1 MLLFDVTVCQP
12 AERLISYALRYC
24 QKHTWVTGWNPAN
37 KGLTGSNYCLI
48 MPHVKT
54 HFFWNP
60 FWPLDKKMYKH
71 NPALVSCWVLWK
83 KITAIFLRVLK
94 VSRLH
99 HIYPSIFKRPEEPTH
114 EDLSHISIIQVR
126 IIIKILT
133 GIPCN
138 CGLSIKLCS
147 SFFEASTF
155 SKSAA
160 STM

>member
-12 AERLISYALRYC
+12 AERLISHTIRYC
-24 QKHTWVTGWNPAN
+24 QKHTWVTCWNPAN
-37 KGLTGSNYCLI
+37 KGLTGSNYSLI
-48 MPHVKT
+48 MPHAERY
-54 HFFWNP
+54 FFWNL
-60 FWPLDKKMYKH
+60 FWSLDKKMYKH
-71 NPALVSCWVLWK
+71 NAVLVSCWVLWK
-83 KITAIFLRVLK
+83 KSAISLRVLI
-94 VSRLH
+94 VSIL
-99 HIYPSIFKRPEEPTH
+99 YPSIFKRPDKTTH
-114 EDLSHISIIQVR
+114 EDLSHIIDTEVR
-126 IIIKILT
+126 VIMKILT